1 MSRLIDPVARTV
13 VHVEGDLEVAFR
25 ARGWVDADA
34 PTPVIEATPVKPKR
48 APRRARTN

>member
-13 VHVEGDLEVAFR
+13 VHVEGDLEVGLR

-34 PTPVIEATPVKPKR
+34 PAEPVEVQPEKPKR
-48 APRRARTN
+48 ARSRKSD